1 MFSLLLQSLFKNF
14 SLIHLNIKSGS
25 PFPLTSLSICTTFS
39 ITTFTPISIK
49 VKKKKLVVEGTLCWY
64 VPLHTIL
71 PTFLY
76 LHRFIVLMNV
86 FSLNPMS
93 CDVLCIWDLQGM
105 LWNIMFLPCFI
116 DILQLGSSR
125 LGLSSSPAEYKINIW
140 EEQLKVMELSMTGYL
155 LSHNN
160 TTRESF
166 PAMSWLP

>member
-1 MFSLLLQSLFKNF
+1 
-14 SLIHLNIKSGS
+14 
-25 PFPLTSLSICTTFS
+25 
-39 ITTFTPISIK
+39 
-49 VKKKKLVVEGTLCWY
+49 
-64 VPLHTIL
+64 
-71 PTFLY
+71 
-76 LHRFIVLMNV
+76 
-86 FSLNPMS
+86 
-93 CDVLCIWDLQGM
+93 
-105 LWNIMFLPCFI
+105 MFLPCFI